1 MRAVQ
6 TCASTQ

>member
-6 TCASTQ
+6 TWTIL